1 MGYANEEA
9 CESICT
15 NMIHGMVYGNNGNK
29 QIDLNEEFKDGKHSP
44 ITIDMIIDG
53 PVIIDID

>member
-1 MGYANEEA
+1 MGNPIQEA

-29 QIDLNEEFKDGKHSP
+29 QIDLNEEFKDGKHCP
-44 ITIDMIIDG
+44 ITIDMIINC